1 MLSHHIH
8 AEDMNAMDANVK
20 VEHHDDHDHD
30 HEELLPTIDLRVKSA
45 QEKRAE
51 IHKAFNESYNLY
63 D

>member
-1 MLSHHIH
+1 
-8 AEDMNAMDANVK
+8 MDANVK